1 MKNDFFGEEIRGLMD
16 MVLKSMYML
25 DREIE
30 ASFGITSA
38 RVFTLLAFAE
48 KEMMKM
54 KELSET
60 MSLTS
65 STMTRMI
72 DNLVKDGLVERKHE
86 LHDRRLVLVRLT
98 NSGKRLT
105 NNIKEYKERYFDSII
120 EHIEKDGKE
129 EMISSLKTLLDAFE
143 RYKSGL

>member
-1 MKNDFFGEEIRGLMD
+1 MKKDFFGEEIRGLMD

-86 LHDRRLVLVRLT
+86 PHDRRLVLVRLT

-129 EMISSLKTLLDAFE
+129 EMILSLKTLLDAFE